1 MNERKLTDADVK
13 AIVAELRR
21 EVTSTFYEDL
31 GRGLWAA
38 VVKVV
43 IAALVGIAAYTQVK
57 GWRL

>member
-1 MNERKLTDADVK
+1 MTERKLSDADVK

-38 VVKVV
+38 VTKIVV
-43 IAALVGIAAYTQVK
+43 AALIGIAAYANIK
-57 GWRL
+57 GVR